1 MNNRSSSL
9 FILIR
14 MVNDIEKFLLILG
27 RRKGWIVN
35 RRFRSLDTILMCG
48 GEQNCSI

>member
-14 MVNDIEKFLLILG
+14 MVNIIAKFLLTLG
-27 RRKGWIVN
+27 RRKGWILN
-35 RRFRSLDTILMCG
+35 RRFRSLDTMLTV
-48 GEQNCSI
+48 